1 MEQLLQSVKIGINEN
16 IFIKDPESSDLGRRI
31 LEKSKMLIHDLGF
44 DNFTFKKLGDQI
56 DSNESSIYRYFEGK
70 HKLLLYLA
78 SWYWGWLEYRLV
90 FATNSIQNPEEKL
103 STAIKIITKP
113 SEESSSFSYINQE
126 YLAKIMINEFSKSY
140 LTKNVD
146 LENRDGYFLVYKRLV
161 KRLATMIQT
170 LDADYKYPFS
180 LSSSILEGAL
190 HQFFL
195 MDHFPTIT
203 DCNSPEAPSKYYV
216 DLVFRI
222 LNRKS
227 ND

>member
-31 LEKSKMLIHDLGF
+31 LEKSIMLIHDLGF